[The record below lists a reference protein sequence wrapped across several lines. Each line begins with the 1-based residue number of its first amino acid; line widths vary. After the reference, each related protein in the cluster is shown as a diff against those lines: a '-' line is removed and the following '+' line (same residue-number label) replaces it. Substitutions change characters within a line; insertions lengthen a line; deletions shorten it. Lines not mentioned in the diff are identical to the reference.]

1 MSAEKKNKNPE
12 GKSERSFEQS
22 LKELETIVSDLE
34 KGELPLEESIQKYQS
49 GIERLKE
56 CHEILGKA
64 QKRIEILTKD
74 AKGALSVKPMNERSA
89 EQEG

>member
-1 MSAEKKNKNPE
+1 MTPPEKKAK
-12 GKSERSFEQS
+12 SFEQS
-22 LKELETIVSDLE
+22 LKDLETIVSDLE

-74 AKGALSVKPMNERSA
+74 AKGALVVKPMDEKSA
-89 EQEG
+89 EQE